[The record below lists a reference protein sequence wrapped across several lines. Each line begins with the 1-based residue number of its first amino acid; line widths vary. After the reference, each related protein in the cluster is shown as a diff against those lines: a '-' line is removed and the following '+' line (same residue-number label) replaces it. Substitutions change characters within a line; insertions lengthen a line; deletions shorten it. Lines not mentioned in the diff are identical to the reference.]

1 MKGNSSIIII
11 NRDLCEEWLDVLTDC
26 GIATI
31 GLHSLYQY
39 GGIDEFLNWLN
50 RADVRNLL
58 QKFKNTGIEI
68 EYQLHAVNWLLPRGL
83 FSVHPEWF
91 RTDKNGVRVSDWNLC
106 VSSAEALEYIEN
118 SAYLLAKMLEQSSH
132 NYYIWGD
139 DCIGSVCYC
148 EKCSKI
154 SGADQ
159 NMIIM
164 KHVLKGLKRYDKDAK
179 LAFLSYQDSFG
190 TLTVP
195 PEKDMFLEF
204 APIDRDHF
212 SPICSEN
219 EKNRMNCEIF
229 ENLGQIFHGDKH
241 VLEYYLDVSYYCGW
255 KRENLKDLVLDTAV
269 LEEDLKYY
277 KSRGATCLSTFAGF
291 IDGGWLK
298 EFGAEKIKKY
308 AEIVKKYFN

>member
-11 NRDLCEEWLDVLTDC
+11 NRDLCEEWLDVLTEC

-58 QKFKNTGIEI
+58 QKFKNAGIEI

-212 SPICSEN
+212 SPICSDN
-219 EKNRMNCEIF
+219 EKNRRNCEIF
-229 ENLGQIFHGDKH
+229 ENLGQIFNGDKH

-255 KRENLKDLVLDTAV
+255 KRENVKDLVLDTVV
-269 LEEDLKYY
+269 LEEDFKYY

-308 AEIVKKYFN
+308 AEIVKKYFK